1 MQKTTRRDFIRKAGL
16 LAATAM
22 AVPSAVLDGK
32 TTRARTAESL
42 IPREDSHDAGKGRL
56 TLEWQ
61 DFTGVMKHTFT
72 ISGSSRNSTPIVIT
86 RITWNGYTGCGEASM
101 PPYLGESQAS
111 VHEFLKKV
119 RDEILPRFDDP
130 FRIQEIMEETDRLAA
145 NNTAAKASV
154 DIALHDLTGRI
165 MGQPWWKI
173 WGFSP
178 EKTPYTSF
186 TIGYDDDDEVVR
198 EKTDEASWAKIL
210 KVKLGM
216 GEEADKRMI
225 RLIRSINRDTPIC
238 IDANQGWNDR
248 YMALDMIGWLRE
260 NGVMMIEQPMSKY
273 DLDSHAWLCE
283 RSPLPIIADESCQR
297 LTDIRELAGAFH
309 GINIKLMKC
318 TGMREAREMV
328 TLAKAL
334 GMKLMI
340 GCMTETSVAI
350 SAAAQ
355 LSPEMEW
362 ADLDGNILL
371 ANDCFDGMKLH
382 DGKITLDD
390 LPGLGVTP
398 KGLLA

>member
-56 TLEWQ
+56 TLEWK

-86 RITWNGYTGCGEASM
+86 RITWNGYTGYGEASM

-178 EKTPYTSF
+178 EKTPCTSF

-260 NGVMMIEQPMSKY
+260 NGVVMIEQPMSKY